1 MEMGGAE
8 RLVYNLARKLD
19 RNLFNPSVAWFFGNS
34 ILKEFKDLDIPLYH
48 IPKIKKIDIRAMFTL
63 GEVISKNNINLV
75 NAHHFMSMIYSFYG
89 SKIRNRVNLIY
100 TEHSEWEIEHL
111 PWKWKIMGRLLLNRA
126 DAAVGVSAA
135 VSGRIQKSFKTAHSK
150 TFTVLNGVSLES
162 FTNGKDKLAFRE
174 ELGLSSHDKVIGV
187 VANFRRVKNHIF
199 LVKAFAEL
207 RKIYN
212 NVKLLLIG
220 QGFEFDPENSEQEIR
235 EFVDNAGLKK
245 EILFL
250 GFRSDI
256 PALLNL
262 MDIFCLT
269 SFKEGLPISLIEA
282 MAAGLPV
289 VGTDA
294 DGIRDVIVPNKNG
307 FLVSLGDVMGLKVA
321 LLALLRDGQLRQKM
335 REESRSLAM
344 KTYSLDQ
351 CIAQYQDLFISE
363 NRGSFNAKF

>member
-1 MEMGGAE
+1 
-8 RLVYNLARKLD
+8 
-19 RNLFNPSVAWFFGNS
+19 
-34 ILKEFKDLDIPLYH
+34 
-48 IPKIKKIDIRAMFTL
+48 
-63 GEVISKNNINLV
+63 
-75 NAHHFMSMIYSFYG
+75 
-89 SKIRNRVNLIY
+89 
-100 TEHSEWEIEHL
+100 
-111 PWKWKIMGRLLLNRA
+111 
-126 DAAVGVSAA
+126 
-135 VSGRIQKSFKTAHSK
+135 
-150 TFTVLNGVSLES
+150 
-162 FTNGKDKLAFRE
+162 
-174 ELGLSSHDKVIGV
+174 
-187 VANFRRVKNHIF
+187 
-199 LVKAFAEL
+199 VKAFAEL